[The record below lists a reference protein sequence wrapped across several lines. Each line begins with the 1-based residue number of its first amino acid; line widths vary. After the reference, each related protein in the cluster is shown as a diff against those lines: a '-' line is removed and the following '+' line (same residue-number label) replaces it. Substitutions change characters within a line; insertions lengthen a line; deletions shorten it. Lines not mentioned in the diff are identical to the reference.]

1 MGETAE
7 LETFV
12 KLTNDQDSCLRALK
26 SGVNALVTGSA
37 GTGKSFVISEFI
49 RWCGSTGK
57 NVMVTAPTGIAALN
71 IGGTT
76 LHRAFRVPLEVLSLD
91 YPTLSAIFN
100 GCDEIVRSLPK
111 NRNGDE
117 REESA
122 LLHTDVIII
131 DEISMC
137 RIDLFDY
144 IAARVLALNYYR
156 QRVGKRAVQVVLVG
170 DFLQLPPVII
180 PKDKEVLYHIYG
192 GDCGRGYA
200 FQSRFYGEFGFKC
213 LDLREV
219 VRQKDAEFSR
229 KLRDAR
235 VGFTA
240 SLSYFMGKQSQS
252 VIKGGITLTGKNKTA
267 FEHNSREL
275 AKIKGKEV
283 VYMARETGTVKNS
296 DKANTDLVSLK
307 VGARVMSLVNGE
319 NYSNGSLGTVVG
331 IKDNTNRTVVVE
343 FDNGTS
349 ANIEPYDWEVHSY
362 EYDKEEKSF
371 KKVVIGTFTQ
381 IPLKLG
387 YAITIH
393 KSQGQTYDSVNID
406 PVCWEYG
413 QLYTALSRC
422 KSVDK
427 MHFLSPLK
435 NYYLKAAPEVVKYY
449 LSVRDKG

>member
-1 MGETAE
+1 MGEISE
-7 LETFV
+7 QECGV
-12 KLTNDQDSCLRALK
+12 QLTNDQDICLRELK

-76 LHRAFRVPLEVLSLD
+76 LHRAFRVPLEVLNLD

-100 GCDEIVRSLPK
+100 GCDEVVRSLPK

-144 IAARVLALNYYR
+144 IAVRVLALNYYR
-156 QRVGKRAVQVVLVG
+156 QRVGKQAVQVVLVG

-213 LDLREV
+213 LNLREV

-240 SLSYFMGKQSQS
+240 SLQYFTEKQSQS
-252 VIKGGITLTGKNKTA
+252 VIKDGITLTGKNKTA

-283 VYMARETGTVKNS
+283 VYTARETGTVKNS

-349 ANIEPYDWEVHSY
+349 ANIEPYDWEVYSY

-449 LSVRDKG
+449 LSVREKV

>member
-1 MGETAE
+1 MGEISE
-7 LETFV
+7 QECGV
-12 KLTNDQDSCLRALK
+12 KLTNDQDSCLRELK

-49 RWCGSTGK
+49 RWCGSVGK

-100 GCDEIVRSLPK
+100 GCDEIVRRLPK

-122 LLHTDVIII
+122 LLHTDVLII

-137 RIDLFDY
+137 HIDLFDY

-156 QRVGKRAVQVVLVG
+156 HRVGKQAIQVVLVG

-213 LDLREV
+213 LNLREV

-275 AKIKGKEV
+275 EKIKGKEV
-283 VYMARETGTVKNS
+283 VYTARETGTVKNS

-307 VGARVMSLVNGE
+307 VGARVMSLVNGDK
-319 NYSNGSLGTVVG
+319 YSNGSLGTVVG

-343 FDNGTS
+343 FDSGER
-349 ANIEPYDWEVHSY
+349 AEIEPYDWEVYSY

-449 LSVRDKG
+449 LSVREKG

>member
-1 MGETAE
+1 MDEKEE
-7 LETFV
+7 LECSL
-12 KLTNDQDSCLRALK
+12 KLTSDQASCLSSLK

-76 LHRAFRVPLEVLSLD
+76 LHRAFRVPLEVLNLD
-91 YPTLSAIFN
+91 YPTLSAVIN
-100 GCDEIVRSLPK
+100 GCDEIVRSLPRS
-111 NRNGDE
+111 RNGDE

-122 LLHTDVIII
+122 LLHTDVLII

-144 IAARVLALNYYR
+144 IAVRVLALNFYR
-156 QRVGKRAVQVVLVG
+156 QRVGKQAVQVVLVG
-170 DFLQLPPVII
+170 DFLQLPPVVL
-180 PKDKEVLYHIYG
+180 PKDKEVLNHIYG

-200 FQSRFYGEFGFKC
+200 FQSRFYGEFGFRC
-213 LDLREV
+213 LNLREV

-240 SLSYFMGKQSQS
+240 SIQYFTDKQSNS

-275 AKIKGKEV
+275 EKIKGKEV
-283 VYMARETGTVKNS
+283 VYTARETGTVKQS

-307 VGARVMSLVNGE
+307 VGARVMSLVNGD

-343 FDNGTS
+343 FDSGGI
-349 ANIEPYDWEVHSY
+349 ANIEPYDWEVYSY
-362 EYDKEEKSF
+362 EYDKEEKLF
-371 KKVVIGTFTQ
+371 KKVVVGTFTQ

-449 LSVRDKG
+449 LSVREKG

>member
-1 MGETAE
+1 MDEKEE
-7 LETFV
+7 LECSV
-12 KLTNDQDSCLRALK
+12 KLTSDQASCLSALK

-76 LHRAFRVPLEVLSLD
+76 LHRAFRVPLEVLNLD
-91 YPTLSAIFN
+91 YPTLSAVIN
-100 GCDEIVRSLPK
+100 GCDEIVRSLPRS
-111 NRNGDE
+111 RNGDE

-122 LLHTDVIII
+122 LLHTDVLII

-144 IAARVLALNYYR
+144 IAVRVLALNFYR
-156 QRVGKRAVQVVLVG
+156 QRVGKKAVQVVLVG
-170 DFLQLPPVII
+170 DFLQLPPVVL
-180 PKDKEVLYHIYG
+180 PKDKEVLNHIYG
-192 GDCGRGYA
+192 GDCGKGYA

-213 LDLREV
+213 LNLREV

-240 SLSYFMGKQSQS
+240 SLQYFADKQSQS

-283 VYMARETGTVKNS
+283 VYTARETGTVKNS

-343 FDNGTS
+343 FDSGER
-349 ANIEPYDWEVHSY
+349 AEIEPYDWEVYSY
-362 EYDKEEKSF
+362 EYDKEEKAF
-371 KKVVIGTFTQ
+371 KKIVVGTFTQ

-435 NYYLKAAPEVVKYY
+435 YYYLKAAPEVVKYY
-449 LSVRDKG
+449 LSVREKV

>member
-1 MGETAE
+1 MGETVE
-7 LETFV
+7 LEDFV
-12 KLTNDQDSCLRALK
+12 QLTNEQDICLRELK

-57 NVMVTAPTGIAALN
+57 TVMVTAPTGIAALN

-122 LLHTDVIII
+122 LLHTDVLII

-144 IAARVLALNYYR
+144 IAVRVLALNYYR
-156 QRVGKRAVQVVLVG
+156 QRVGKQAVQVVLVG

-213 LDLREV
+213 LNLREV

-240 SLSYFMGKQSQS
+240 SLQYFTEKQSHS
-252 VIKGGITLTGKNKTA
+252 VIKDGITLTGKNKTA

-275 AKIKGKEV
+275 AKIKGTEV
-283 VYMARETGTVKNS
+283 VYTARETGTVKQS
-296 DKANTDLVSLK
+296 DKANADLVSLK
-307 VGARVMSLVNGE
+307 VGARVMSLVNGDK
-319 NYSNGSLGTVVG
+319 YSNGSLGTVIG

-343 FDNGTS
+343 FDSGER
-349 ANIEPYDWEVHSY
+349 AGIEPYDWEVYSY
-362 EYDKEEKSF
+362 EYDKEEKAF
-371 KKVVIGTFTQ
+371 KKIVVGTFTQ

-393 KSQGQTYDSVNID
+393 KSQWQTYDSVNID

-449 LSVRDKG
+449 LSVREKV

>member
-1 MGETAE
+1 MGKTVE
-7 LETFV
+7 LEDFV
-12 KLTNDQDSCLRALK
+12 QLTNDQDSCLRELK

-76 LHRAFRVPLEVLSLD
+76 LHRAFRVPLEVLKLE
-91 YPTLSAIFN
+91 YPTVKDIAS

-122 LLHTDVIII
+122 LLHTDVLII

-144 IAARVLALNYYR
+144 IAVRVLALNYYR
-156 QRVGKRAVQVVLVG
+156 QRVGKQAVQVVLVG

-213 LDLREV
+213 LNLREV

-275 AKIKGKEV
+275 VKIKGKEV
-283 VYMARETGTVKNS
+283 VYTARETGTVKNS

-307 VGARVMSLVNGE
+307 VGARVMSLVNGDK
-319 NYSNGSLGTVVG
+319 YSNGSLGTVVG

-343 FDNGTS
+343 FDSGER
-349 ANIEPYDWEVHSY
+349 AEIEPYDWEVYSY

-449 LSVRDKG
+449 LSVR

>member
-1 MGETAE
+1 MSKVVEVE
-7 LETFV
+7 DFV
-12 KLTNDQDSCLRALK
+12 ALTNDQASCLSALK
-26 SGVNALVTGSA
+26 SGTNALVTGSA

-144 IAARVLALNYYR
+144 IAARVLALNFYR
-156 QRVGKRAVQVVLVG
+156 QRVGKQAIQVVLVG
-170 DFLQLPPVII
+170 DFLQLPPVVL
-180 PKDKEVLYHIYG
+180 PRDKEVLNHIYG
-192 GDCGRGYA
+192 GDCGKGYA
-200 FQSRFYGEFGFKC
+200 FQSRFYREFGFKC
-213 LDLREV
+213 LTLREV

-240 SLSYFMGKQSQS
+240 SLQYFTNKQSS
-252 VIKGGITLTGKNKTA
+252 GVIKGGITLTGKNKTA

-275 AKIKGKEV
+275 EKIKGKEV
-283 VYMARETGTVKNS
+283 VYTARETGTVKQS
-296 DKANTDLVSLK
+296 DKANTDLVLLK
-307 VGARVMSLVNGE
+307 VGARVMSLVNGDK
-319 NYSNGSLGTVVG
+319 YSNGSLGTVVG
-331 IKDNTNRTVVVE
+331 IKDNTNRTVIVE
-343 FDNGTS
+343 FDSGER
-349 ANIEPYDWEVHSY
+349 AEIEPYDWEVYSY
-362 EYDKEEKSF
+362 EYDKEEKAF
-371 KKVVIGTFTQ
+371 KKIVVGTFTQ

-435 NYYLKAAPEVVKYY
+435 YYYLKAAPEVVKYY
-449 LSVRDKG
+449 LSVR

>member
-1 MGETAE
+1 MSETVE

-12 KLTNDQDSCLRALK
+12 ELTNDQDSCLRALK

-57 NVMVTAPTGIAALN
+57 NVIVTAPTGIAALN

-91 YPTLSAIFN
+91 YPTVSAIFN
-100 GCDEIVRSLPK
+100 ECDEIVRSLPR

-122 LLHTDVIII
+122 LLHTDVLII
-131 DEISMC
+131 DEVSMC

-144 IAARVLALNYYR
+144 IAVRVLALNYYR

-192 GDCGRGYA
+192 EDCGRGYA

-213 LDLREV
+213 LNLREV

-240 SLSYFMGKQSQS
+240 SLSYFMEKQSQS

-283 VYMARETGTVKNS
+283 VYTARETGTVKNS

-349 ANIEPYDWEVHSY
+349 ANIEPYDWEVYSY

-449 LSVRDKG
+449 LSVREKV

>member
-1 MGETAE
+1 MDEMSEQE
-7 LETFV
+7 LTV
-12 KLTNDQDSCLRALK
+12 RLTNDQASCLRELK

-76 LHRAFRVPLEVLSLD
+76 LHRAFRVPLEVLKLE
-91 YPTLSAIFN
+91 YPTIRAVSN
-100 GCDEIVRSLPK
+100 GCDEIVRSLSRSGED
-111 NRNGDE
+111 N
-117 REESA
+117 ESA

-144 IAARVLALNYYR
+144 IAVRVLALNFYR
-156 QRVGKRAVQVVLVG
+156 QRVGKQAIQVVLVG
-170 DFLQLPPVII
+170 DFLQLPPVVL
-180 PKDKEVLYHIYG
+180 PRDKEVLNHIYG
-192 GDCGRGYA
+192 GDCGKGYA

-213 LDLREV
+213 LTLREV
-219 VRQKDAEFSR
+219 VRQKEAEFSR

-240 SLSYFMGKQSQS
+240 SLQYFADKQSS
-252 VIKGGITLTGKNKTA
+252 DVIKGGITLTGKNNTA
-267 FEHNSREL
+267 FEYNSREL

-283 VYMARETGTVKNS
+283 VYTARETGTVKQS
-296 DKANTDLVSLK
+296 DKANTDTVSLK
-307 VGARVMSLVNGE
+307 VGARVMSLVNGDK
-319 NYSNGSLGTVVG
+319 YSNGSLGTVVG
-331 IKDNTNRTVVVE
+331 IKDNTNRTVIVE
-343 FDNGTS
+343 FDSGER
-349 ANIEPYDWEVHSY
+349 AEIEPYDWEVYSY
-362 EYDKEEKSF
+362 EYDKEEKAF
-371 KKVVIGTFTQ
+371 KKIVVGTFTQ

-449 LSVRDKG
+449 LSFREKG

>member
-1 MGETAE
+1 MDEKEE
-7 LETFV
+7 LECSL
-12 KLTNDQDSCLRALK
+12 KLTSDQASCLSALK

-76 LHRAFRVPLEVLSLD
+76 LQRAFRVPLEVLNLD
-91 YPTLSAIFN
+91 YPTLSAVIN
-100 GCDEIVRSLPK
+100 GCDEIVRSLPRS
-111 NRNGDE
+111 RNGDE

-144 IAARVLALNYYR
+144 IAARVFALNFYR
-156 QRVGKRAVQVVLVG
+156 QRVGKQAIQVVLVG
-170 DFLQLPPVII
+170 DFLQLPPVVL
-180 PKDKEVLYHIYG
+180 PKDKEVLNHIYG
-192 GDCGRGYA
+192 GDCGKGYA

-213 LDLREV
+213 LNLREV

-240 SLSYFMGKQSQS
+240 SLQYFTDKQSS
-252 VIKGGITLTGKNKTA
+252 CVIKGGITLTGKNKTA

-275 AKIKGKEV
+275 EKIKGKEV
-283 VYMARETGTVKNS
+283 VYTARETGTVKQS

-307 VGARVMSLVNGE
+307 VGARVMSLVNGD

-343 FDNGTS
+343 FDSGGR
-349 ANIEPYDWEVHSY
+349 AEIEPYDWEVYSY

-371 KKVVIGTFTQ
+371 KKVVVGTFTQ

-435 NYYLKAAPEVVKYY
+435 YYYLKAAPEVVKYY

>member
-1 MGETAE
+1 MGEISE
-7 LETFV
+7 QECGV
-12 KLTNDQDSCLRALK
+12 QLTNDQDSCLRELK

-122 LLHTDVIII
+122 LLHTDVLII

-144 IAARVLALNYYR
+144 IAVRVLALNFYR
-156 QRVGKRAVQVVLVG
+156 QRVGKKAVQVVLVG

-180 PKDKEVLYHIYG
+180 PKDKEVLCHIYG

-213 LDLREV
+213 LNLREV

-240 SLSYFMGKQSQS
+240 SLQYFTEKQSQS
-252 VIKGGITLTGKNKTA
+252 VIKDGITLTGKNKTA

-275 AKIKGKEV
+275 EKIKGKEV
-283 VYMARETGTVKNS
+283 VYTARETGTVKNS

-307 VGARVMSLVNGE
+307 VGARVMSLVNGDK
-319 NYSNGSLGTVVG
+319 YSNGSLGTVVG

-343 FDNGTS
+343 FDSGER
-349 ANIEPYDWEVHSY
+349 AEIEPYDWEVYSY
-362 EYDKEEKSF
+362 EYDKEEKAF
-371 KKVVIGTFTQ
+371 KKIVVGTFTQ

-449 LSVRDKG
+449 LSVREKV

>member
-1 MGETAE
+1 MGETVE
-7 LETFV
+7 LEDFV
-12 KLTNDQDSCLRALK
+12 QLTNDQDSCLRALK

-76 LHRAFRVPLEVLSLD
+76 LHRAFHVPLEVLNFD
-91 YPTLSAIFN
+91 YPTVSAIHKR
-100 GCDEIVRSLPK
+100 CEDIVRSFALYGEMSVLPYM
-111 NRNGDE
+111 
-117 REESA
+117 
-122 LLHTDVIII
+122 DVIII

-144 IAARVLALNYYR
+144 VATRILAINFFREMYGN
-156 QRVGKRAVQVVLVG
+156 QRVQVVLVG
-170 DFLQLPPVII
+170 DFLQLPPVIP

-213 LDLREV
+213 LNLREV

-229 KLRDAR
+229 RLRDAR

-240 SLSYFMGKQSQS
+240 SLQYFMDKQSNG
-252 VIKGGITLTGKNKTA
+252 VIEGGITLTGKNKTA

-283 VYMARETGTVKNS
+283 VYTARETGTVKQS

-307 VGARVMSLVNGE
+307 VGARVMSLVNGG

-343 FDNGTS
+343 FDSGER
-349 ANIEPYDWEVHSY
+349 AEIEPYDWEVYSY

-371 KKVVIGTFTQ
+371 KKIVVGTFTQ

-427 MHFLSPLK
+427 MHFLYPLK
-435 NYYLKAAPEVVKYY
+435 NSYLKAAPEVVKYY

>member
-1 MGETAE
+1 MGKAVE
-7 LETFV
+7 LEDFV
-12 KLTNDQDSCLRALK
+12 ALTNDQASCLSALK
-26 SGVNALVTGSA
+26 SGTNALVTGSA

-76 LHRAFRVPLEVLSLD
+76 LHRAFRVPLEVLNLD
-91 YPTLSAIFN
+91 YPTLSAVFN
-100 GCDEIVRSLPK
+100 GCDEIVRSLP
-111 NRNGDE
+111 RNGGE

-122 LLHTDVIII
+122 LLHTDVLII

-144 IAARVLALNYYR
+144 IAVRVLALNFYR
-156 QRVGKRAVQVVLVG
+156 QRVGKQAIQVVLVG
-170 DFLQLPPVII
+170 DFLQLPPVVL
-180 PKDKEVLYHIYG
+180 PRDKEVLNHIYG
-192 GDCGRGYA
+192 GDCGKGYA

-213 LDLREV
+213 LTLREV

-240 SLSYFMGKQSQS
+240 SLQYFADKQSS
-252 VIKGGITLTGKNKTA
+252 DVIKGGITLTGKNNTA
-267 FEHNSREL
+267 FEYNSREL

-283 VYMARETGTVKNS
+283 VYTARETGTVKQS
-296 DKANTDLVSLK
+296 DKANTDTVSLK
-307 VGARVMSLVNGE
+307 VGARVMSLVNGDK
-319 NYSNGSLGTVVG
+319 YSNGSLGTVIG

-343 FDNGTS
+343 FDSGES
-349 ANIEPYDWEVHSY
+349 AEIEPYDWEVYSY
-362 EYDKEEKSF
+362 EYDKEEKAF
-371 KKVVIGTFTQ
+371 KKIVVGTFTQ

-435 NYYLKAAPEVVKYY
+435 YYYLKAAPEVVKYY
-449 LSVRDKG
+449 LSFREKG